1 MDYDTLEVVFPVESS
16 TAVSGRGGGIQEA
29 GASSNVDQGG
39 ERQASYPEA
48 GGKKRASPVCDSLPV
63 FSHLSG
69 VEE

>member
-1 MDYDTLEVVFPVESS
+1 M
-16 TAVSGRGGGIQEA
+16 SGRGGGIQEA

-48 GGKKRASPVCDSLPV
+48 RGKKRASPVCDSLPV
-63 FSHLSG
+63 FSHISG